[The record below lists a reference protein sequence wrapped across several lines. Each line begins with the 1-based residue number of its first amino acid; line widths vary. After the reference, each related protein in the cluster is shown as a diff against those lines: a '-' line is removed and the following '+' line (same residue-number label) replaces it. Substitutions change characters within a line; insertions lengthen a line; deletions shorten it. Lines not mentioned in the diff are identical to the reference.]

1 MKQIIA
7 MMVLAVLACA
17 GTAQAK
23 GYHYTAPKAYTYHA
37 PKLYTPRSTT
47 VPVRGYL
54 KSNGTYVMP
63 HYQTAPNATKLD
75 NWSSKPNVNPY
86 TGQQGTKD
94 PYKTKC
100 CGP

>member
-1 MKQIIA
+1 MKLTVTIIA
-7 MMVLAVLACA
+7 LAGLVCA
-17 GTAQAK
+17 GAAQAK
-23 GYHYTAPKAYTYHA
+23 GYHYAAPKAYTYHA
-37 PKLYTPRSTT
+37 PKLYVPRSTT
-47 VPVRGYL
+47 VPVRGYF
-54 KSNGTYVMP
+54 KASGTYVAP

-86 TGQQGTKD
+86 TGKAGTKD

>member
-1 MKQIIA
+1 MKRIIA
-7 MMVLAVLACA
+7 IAALAALVCA
-17 GTAQAK
+17 GLAQAK
-23 GYHYTAPKAYTYHA
+23 DYHYHA
-37 PKLYTPRSTT
+37 PKPYHAPRTYTPHSST
-47 VPVRGYL
+47 VPVRGYM